1 MLVLMVSKAL
11 VVGAY
16 QRKLEEMA
24 ALQGVE
30 LVVGVPP
37 YWQEADNRLPLE
49 RSFTEGYTLRV
60 TPMRFNG
67 HYHIH
72 YYPQLGR
79 LLDRV
84 KPDILHIDEEPFNL
98 ATWLA
103 VRQAERRGIPAVFY
117 SWQNIEQRFP
127 PPFSL
132 LEADVLR
139 RAAGGLAGNHAALEI
154 LRRKGCTAPME
165 VVFQFGTDPDLF
177 RPRADGA
184 ANEVFTIGFVGRL
197 VPQKGLSVLLEALA
211 GLDDAW
217 QLEVLGNGPERQD
230 SEETARRLGI
240 GERVRFRGQ
249 VPSTEVPRHVACF
262 DLLVGPSL
270 TMPRWKEQYG
280 RMLVEAMS
288 CEVPVIGSDSGEIPA
303 VVGEAGLIT
312 PEGDALALRAA
323 IARLRDDP
331 AERRRL
337 GRMGRRR
344 VLERYTQAAVAA
356 QTVVLY
362 SEALV
367 AWRLRLGQR
376 GATG

>member
-1 MLVLMVSKAL
+1 MRVLMVSKAL

-24 ALQGVE
+24 ALPGVE

-37 YWQEADNRLPLE
+37 YWQEAGNRLPLE
-49 RSFTEGYTLRV
+49 RSYTSGYALRV

-67 HYHIH
+67 HYHVH

-84 KPDILHIDEEPFNL
+84 RPDILHIDEEPFNL
-98 ATWLA
+98 ATWRA
-103 VRQAERRGIPAVFY
+103 VRQAGRRDIPSAFY

-127 PPFSL
+127 PPFNL

-154 LRRKGCTAPME
+154 LRRKGCTAPLR

-177 RPRADGA
+177 RPRGDGPT
-184 ANEVFTIGFVGRL
+184 NEVFTIGFVGRL
-197 VPQKGLSVLLEALA
+197 VPQKGLGVLLEALA
-211 GLDDAW
+211 GLDGAW
-217 QLEVLGNGPERQD
+217 RLEVLGNGPARER
-230 SEETARRLGI
+230 SEDAARRLGI
-240 GERVRFRGQ
+240 GDRVLFRGQ
-249 VPSTEVPRHVACF
+249 VPSTEVPGHIARF
-262 DLLVGPSL
+262 DVLVGPSL
-270 TMPRWKEQYG
+270 TTPRWKEQYG

-312 PEGDALALRAA
+312 PEGDAPALRAA
-323 IARLRDDP
+323 IARLRDAP

-337 GRMGRRR
+337 GALGRRR
-344 VLERYTQAAVAA
+344 VLERYTQSAVAA
-356 QTVVLY
+356 QTLALY
-362 SEALV
+362 EEAIT
-367 AWRLRLGQR
+367 AWRQR
-376 GATG
+376 SRRTAARG